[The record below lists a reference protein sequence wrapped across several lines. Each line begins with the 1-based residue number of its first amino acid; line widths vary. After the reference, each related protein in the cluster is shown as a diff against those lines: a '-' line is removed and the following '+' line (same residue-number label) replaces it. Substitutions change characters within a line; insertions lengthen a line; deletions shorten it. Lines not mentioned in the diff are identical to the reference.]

1 MHWRK
6 VRNDRCK
13 KASFVDTV
21 LTTCSRFSLAY
32 CEVYLMAALVA
43 LRIIP
48 RARLFETTVED
59 ISYDHDLIVLQTK
72 KGSISVKIQI
82 D

>member
-1 MHWRK
+1 M
-6 VRNDRCK
+6 
-13 KASFVDTV
+13 
-21 LTTCSRFSLAY
+21 LTSINYSLAY
-32 CEVYLMAALVA
+32 CEVYIMAALVA

-72 KGSISVKIQI
+72 KGSISVRIQI